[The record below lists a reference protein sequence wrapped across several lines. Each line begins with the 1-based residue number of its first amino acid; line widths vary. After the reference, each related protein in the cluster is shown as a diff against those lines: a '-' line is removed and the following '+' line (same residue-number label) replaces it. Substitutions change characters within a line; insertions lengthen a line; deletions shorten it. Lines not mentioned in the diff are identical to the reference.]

1 MKILDIITETT
12 PAPVVLTQQQ
22 IEGLAKSWISNNAA
36 QAEALAKT
44 SLSKYDDAS
53 LKIFKIIGITAL
65 VGILNVNLYALEQI
79 AKQDLE
85 TFRASDPAYAN
96 YTQEQKNAYID
107 NARDQ
112 YYGIIAT
119 QILMK
124 PIIIWV
130 RNGTPM
136 LNKLVDVVE
145 KGLGSKGKIIG
156 HAAILALQA
165 SLSTE
170 YVQGLLGQ
178 SIMKIIRFG
187 GKGVAGSWDWLAG
200 HIEDKLH
207 IPISQINPETGKA
220 VKANGAVQAGPKLAT
235 YADMEKAKADIQK
248 DFKPMIAP
256 TGSLNY

>member
-1 MKILDIITETT
+1 MKILDIITET
-12 PAPVVLTQQQ
+12 APIVLTQQQ
-22 IEGLAKSWISNNAA
+22 IETLAQSWIKANAKE
-36 QAEALAKT
+36 AEALAQS
-44 SLSKYDDAS
+44 SLTKYDAGS
-53 LKIFKIIGITAL
+53 LQIFKIIGITAL

-85 TFRASDPAYAN
+85 TFRASNPAFAN

-119 QILMK
+119 QILIK

-130 RNGTPM
+130 RNKTPM
-136 LNKLVDVVE
+136 LNKLVDVIE
-145 KGLGSKGKIIG
+145 KGLGTKGKIIG

-178 SIMKIIRFG
+178 SLMNLIRFG

-207 IPISQINPETGKA
+207 VPISQINPATGAA
-220 VKANGAVQAGPKLAT
+220 VAANGAAQAGPPLAS
-235 YADMEKAKADIQK
+235 YADLEKAKADIQK

-256 TGSLNY
+256 TGSLN

>member
-12 PAPVVLTQQQ
+12 PIAPVVLTQQQ
-22 IEGLAKSWISNNAA
+22 IETLAQSWIKANAK
-36 QAEALAKT
+36 QAGALAQE
-44 SLSKYDDAS
+44 SLTKYGPAS

-79 AKQDLE
+79 AKQDLA

-136 LNKLVDVVE
+136 LKQLVDVVE

-170 YVQGLLGQ
+170 YVRGLLGQ

-200 HIEDKLH
+200 HIEDKTHL
-207 IPISQINPETGKA
+207 PISKVNPETGKA

-235 YADMEKAKADIQK
+235 NDEIEQAIANNRSEYKS
-248 DFKPMIAP
+248 MITP
-256 TGSLNY
+256 SGGNN